1 MARYLAYAYALFAW
15 IFVATLIIQVFLIGL
30 ALFDDESFRETHRE
44 FGFTWVGLAA
54 LVLLIVG
61 LLARPGRRES
71 GLLVG
76 VFVLYII
83 QTLLPGARDSY
94 PVVAA
99 LHPVVALGLF
109 AMGIQIARLATARAR
124 TARVQDVAAQ

>member
-1 MARYLAYAYALFAW
+1 MARYLTVAYAVFAW
-15 IFVATLIIQVFLIGL
+15 IFLATLVIQVFLIGL

-54 LVLLIVG
+54 LLLLIFG
-61 LLARPGRRES
+61 LLARPGRREV

-83 QTLLPGARDSY
+83 QTILPGLRESY

-109 AMGIQIARLATARAR
+109 AMGIQVARLATARPRA
-124 TARVQDVAAQ
+124 TMSLEGSA

>member
-1 MARYLAYAYALFAW
+1 MGRYLTVGYAVVAW
-15 IFVATLIIQVFLIGL
+15 LFVATLVIQVFLIGL
-30 ALFDDESFRETHRE
+30 GLFDDPAFRETHRD

-54 LVLLIVG
+54 LLLLIVG
-61 LLARPGRRES
+61 IATRPGRREV

-76 VFVLYII
+76 VFILYIV
-83 QTLLPGARDSY
+83 QTTLPGLRDSY

-109 AMGIQIARLATARAR
+109 VMGIRIARNATDRARAQSVEPS
-124 TARVQDVAAQ
+124 A

>member
-1 MARYLAYAYALFAW
+1 MARYLTVAYAVFAW
-15 IFVATLIIQVFLIGL
+15 IFLATLVIQVFLIGL

-54 LVLLIVG
+54 LLLLIFG
-61 LLARPGRRES
+61 LLARPGRREV

-83 QTLLPGARDSY
+83 QTILPGLRESY

-109 AMGIQIARLATARAR
+109 AMGIQVAPLATAQARA
-124 TARVQDVAAQ
+124 TMSLEGSA

>member
-1 MARYLAYAYALFAW
+1 MARYLTIAYAVFAW
-15 IFVATLIIQVFLIGL
+15 IFVATLVIQVFLIGL
-30 ALFDDESFRETHRE
+30 ALFDDESFRATHRE

-54 LVLLIVG
+54 LVLLIIG
-61 LLARPGRRES
+61 LLTRPGRREA

-83 QTLLPGARDSY
+83 QTFLPGARESY

-109 AMGIQIARLATARAR
+109 AMGIQIGRLATARAR
-124 TARVQDVAAQ
+124 TGDVAG

>member
-1 MARYLAYAYALFAW
+1 MARYLTVVYAVFAW
-15 IFVATLIIQVFLIGL
+15 IFLATLVVQVFLIGL
-30 ALFDDESFRETHRE
+30 ALFDDESFRATHAS

-54 LVLLIVG
+54 LLLLIFG
-61 LLARPGRRES
+61 LLARPGRREV

-83 QTLLPGARDSY
+83 QTSLPGLRDSY

-109 AMGIQIARLATARAR
+109 AMGIQIARLSTTRAR
-124 TARVQDVAAQ
+124 TAMAAGPTA

>member
-1 MARYLAYAYALFAW
+1 MARYLTVAYAVFAW
-15 IFVATLIIQVFLIGL
+15 VFLATLVIQVFLIGL
-30 ALFDDESFRETHRE
+30 ALFDDESFRATHRE

-61 LLARPGRRES
+61 LLARPGRREV

-83 QTLLPGARDSY
+83 QTFLPGLRDSY

-124 TARVQDVAAQ
+124 AARADVTAA